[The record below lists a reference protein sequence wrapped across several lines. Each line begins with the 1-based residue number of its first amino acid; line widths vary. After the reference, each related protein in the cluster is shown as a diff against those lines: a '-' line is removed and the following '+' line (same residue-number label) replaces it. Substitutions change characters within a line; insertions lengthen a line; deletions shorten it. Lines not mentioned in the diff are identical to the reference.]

1 MEFNDLKELIELLKE
16 SDITELVVEKDGEKI
31 KLRRDKIFGH
41 IEQQAAYHQVAH
53 QEQRPAQAPAVEEQP
68 ATATLTI
75 TSPIVGTF
83 YRSASPD
90 SSPFVE
96 VGTRIKKGQ
105 TLCIIEAMKLMN
117 EIESEYDGIVTKL
130 LVENGHAVEYG
141 EPLFIVEPA

>member
-1 MEFNDLKELIELLKE
+1 MEFNDLKQLIELLKE

-41 IEQQAAYHQVAH
+41 IEQQVAYHPAAH
-53 QEQRPAQAPAVEEQP
+53 QEPRAAAAPAVEEQ
-68 ATATLTI
+68 ASTTITI

-90 SSPFVE
+90 SAPFVE

-117 EIESEYDGIVTKL
+117 EIESEHDGVVTKL

-141 EPLFIVEPA
+141 EPLFLVEPA